1 MFISDRMDA
10 ITYALK
16 KTDGSAALAR
26 KLGMSRQRVD
36 NWRRRGAIPE
46 GRVIE
51 VAQAIDCD
59 PVELYQRNRP
69 PQAPPDAQAPRAQA

>member
-1 MFISDRMDA
+1 MDA

-16 KTDGSAALAR
+16 KTNGTAALAQ

-69 PQAPPDAQAPRAQA
+69 PHPAMDTQPPRAQA

>member
-1 MFISDRMDA
+1 MDA

-16 KTDGSAALAR
+16 KTNGSAALAQ

-36 NWRRRGAIPE
+36 NWRRRGAIPP
-46 GRVIE
+46 GQVIA

-59 PVELYQRNRP
+59 PMELYQRNQP
-69 PQAPPDAQAPRAQA
+69 PATGESRSASRAPA

>member
-1 MFISDRMDA
+1 MDA

-16 KTDGSAALAR
+16 KIKGPAALAR

-36 NWRRRGAIPE
+36 NWRRRGAIPP
-46 GRVIE
+46 GQVIA

-59 PVELYQRNRP
+59 PVELYQRNQKPAAANER
-69 PQAPPDAQAPRAQA
+69 AASGAQA